1 MDLFLYYRD
10 LCHENVKSMLLSE
23 TNSLLKQ
30 IETLTFIV
38 GSLQIHPLF
47 IEYPLGYW
55 GNINLSV
62 TDIRFLEVHNAHF
75 SLLFGRYWPGYTKE
89 I

>member
-1 MDLFLYYRD
+1 MAYQWTCFYIIGTS
-10 LCHENVKSMLLSE
+10 VMKMSMLLSE

-62 TDIRFLEVHNAHF
+62 TDIRFSEVHNAHF
-75 SLLFGRYWPGYTKE
+75 SLLFGRY
-89 I
+89 

>member
-1 MDLFLYYRD
+1 MAYQWTCFYIIGTS
-10 LCHENVKSMLLSE
+10 VMKMLSQCCYHIE

-47 IEYPLGYW
+47 IEYSLGYR

-75 SLLFGRYWPGYTKE
+75 SLLFGRY
-89 I
+89 

>member
-1 MDLFLYYRD
+1 MAYQWTCFYIIGTS
-10 LCHENVKSMLLSE
+10 VMKMSMLLSE

-47 IEYPLGYW
+47 IEYSLGYW
-55 GNINLSV
+55 GNIHLS
-62 TDIRFLEVHNAHF
+62 
-75 SLLFGRYWPGYTKE
+75 
-89 I
+89 

>member
-1 MDLFLYYRD
+1 MAYQWTCFYIIGTS
-10 LCHENVKSMLLSE
+10 VMKMSMLLSE

-75 SLLFGRYWPGYTKE
+75 SLLFGRY
-89 I
+89 

>member
-23 TNSLLKQ
+23 TNSLRKQ

-38 GSLQIHPLF
+38 GSLQMHLLF

-62 TDIRFLEVHNAHF
+62 TDIRFSEVHNAHF
-75 SLLFGRYWPGYTKE
+75 SLLFGRY
-89 I
+89 

>member
-1 MDLFLYYRD
+1 MAYQWTCFYIIGTS
-10 LCHENVKSMLLSE
+10 VMKMSMLLSE

-38 GSLQIHPLF
+38 GSLQMHPLF

-62 TDIRFLEVHNAHF
+62 NDIRFLEVHNAHF
-75 SLLFGRYWPGYTKE
+75 SLLFGRY
-89 I
+89 

>member
-1 MDLFLYYRD
+1 MAYQWTCFYIIGTS
-10 LCHENVKSMLLSE
+10 VMKMSMLLSE

-62 TDIRFLEVHNAHF
+62 NDIRFLEVHNAHF
-75 SLLFGRYWPGYTKE
+75 SLLFGRY
-89 I
+89 

>member
-1 MDLFLYYRD
+1 MAYQWTCFYIIGTS
-10 LCHENVKSMLLSE
+10 VMKMSMLLSE

-38 GSLQIHPLF
+38 GSLQMHPLF

-75 SLLFGRYWPGYTKE
+75 SLLFGRY
-89 I
+89 

>member
-1 MDLFLYYRD
+1 MAYQWTCFYII
-10 LCHENVKSMLLSE
+10 ETSVMKMSMLLSE

-30 IETLTFIV
+30 IETLTFIA

-62 TDIRFLEVHNAHF
+62 TDIRFSEVHNAHF
-75 SLLFGRYWPGYTKE
+75 SLLFGRY
-89 I
+89 

>member
-1 MDLFLYYRD
+1 MAYQWTCFYIIGTS
-10 LCHENVKSMLLSE
+10 VMKMSMLLSE

-47 IEYPLGYW
+47 IEYSLGYW

-75 SLLFGRYWPGYTKE
+75 SLLFGRY
-89 I
+89 